1 MAVTRRYLMIRIG
14 SVESKEIYIPRSSES
29 RIRLPIFVPS
39 ALLNNIYRISNVNS
53 IDVSYDRILW
63 IEEFL

>member
-1 MAVTRRYLMIRIG
+1 MAVTRRYFMIRIG
-14 SVESKEIYIPRSSES
+14 SVESKEIRVYAPPLFGIANPT
-29 RIRLPIFVPS
+29 FVPS
-39 ALLNNIYRISNVNS
+39 ALLNDMYRISNANG